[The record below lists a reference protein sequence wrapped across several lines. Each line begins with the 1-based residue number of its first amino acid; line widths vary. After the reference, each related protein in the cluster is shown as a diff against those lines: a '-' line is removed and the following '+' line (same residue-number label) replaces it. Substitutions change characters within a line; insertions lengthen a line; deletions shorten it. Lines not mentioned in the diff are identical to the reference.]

1 MVVVGRLRIAGDRL
15 LALRLWR
22 GIAGHVT
29 FPKQRI
35 GQHFR
40 RVNEVDVELLMHAV
54 KHGDLPSITHSA
66 HRIKGACGFIGATDL
81 ASICSM
87 VEQAGR
93 SGDGPAIEGLM
104 EGFQSELERLN
115 AYLDAD

>member
-1 MVVVGRLRIAGDRL
+1 
-15 LALRLWR
+15 
-22 GIAGHVT
+22 
-29 FPKQRI
+29 
-35 GQHFR
+35 
-40 RVNEVDVELLMHAV
+40 VDVELLMHAV

-81 ASICSM
+81 ASVCSM